1 MLLPR
6 HLDSISE
13 LQLFRLNL
21 YDKES
26 GKDNVYRCMCLLLL
40 LLLLIQFLIALALIY
55 MLPNSFAKF
64 TNF

>member
-26 GKDNVYRCMCLLLL
+26 GKDNVYRCMCLLPPPP
-40 LLLLIQFLIALALIY
+40 IQFPIALALIY

>member
-1 MLLPR
+1 MLLSQ

-26 GKDNVYRCMCLLLL
+26 GKDNVYRCMCLLLP
-40 LLLLIQFLIALALIY
+40 IQFPIALALIY
-55 MLPNSFAKF
+55 ILPNSFAKF

>member
-40 LLLLIQFLIALALIY
+40 LLPIQFLIALTLIY
-55 MLPNSFAKF
+55 ILPNSFAKF

>member
-26 GKDNVYRCMCLLLL
+26 GKDNVYRCMCLPPPP
-40 LLLLIQFLIALALIY
+40 IQFPIALALIY
-55 MLPNSFAKF
+55 ILPNSFAKF

>member
-26 GKDNVYRCMCLLLL
+26 GKDNVYRCVYLLHLP
-40 LLLLIQFLIALALIY
+40 IQFPIALALIY
-55 MLPNSFAKF
+55 ILPNSFAKF

>member
-21 YDKES
+21 YDKEG

-40 LLLLIQFLIALALIY
+40 LLQFPIALALIY
-55 MLPNSFAKF
+55 ILPNSFAKF